1 MMTTAARIGF
11 VTAVWRYPVKS
22 MQGENL
28 TAVTVTSQ
36 GLLGDRAYALVDAAD
51 GSVVSAKNPRRWP
64 QMFALR
70 ATFAAEP
77 KSGNPLPP
85 VRIRLPQGQEILST
99 QVDVNAVLSQEQG
112 RPVTLQS
119 QAPGKPILQQFH
131 PDLNHQ
137 GEPEKVTDEPML
149 GGTFFDLGIV
159 HLVTTAT
166 LERLAE
172 HYPQGQFAV
181 PRFRPNLVVT
191 PADDTKGFI
200 ENDWVGR
207 TLRIG
212 SAVRLHITQPCS
224 RCVMTTLPQ
233 DELPRDLGILRTAVQ
248 ANQGNVGIYA
258 TVVQPG
264 DLRVGD
270 DCWLE

>member
-1 MMTTAARIGF
+1 MITAARIGS
-11 VTAVWRYPVKS
+11 VAAMRRYPVKS
-22 MQGENL
+22 MQGEEL
-28 TAVTVTSQ
+28 TSVAVSTQ
-36 GLLGDRAYALVDAAD
+36 GLLGDRAYALVDTSD

-64 QMFALR
+64 QMFAMR

-77 KSGNPLPP
+77 KPGSPLPP
-85 VRIRLPQGQEILST
+85 VQIRLPQSMEVLST
-99 QVDVNAVLSQEQG
+99 QADVNAVLCRELG
-112 RPVTLQS
+112 RPVTLQG
-119 QAPGKPILQQFH
+119 QAPGKPMLQQFH
-131 PDLNHQ
+131 PDLNNQ
-137 GEPEKVTDEPML
+137 GGQEKVTDEPML
-149 GGTFFDLGIV
+149 AGTFFDLGIV

-166 LERLAE
+166 LEQLAH
-172 HYPQGQFAV
+172 HYPQGKFAV

-191 PADDTKGFI
+191 PAGGIKGFV

-212 SAVRLHITQPCS
+212 SAVRLRITQPCS

-233 DELPRDLGILRTAVQ
+233 DDLPRDLGILRTAVQ
-248 ANQGNVGIYA
+248 VNQGNVGVYA
-258 TVVQPG
+258 TVEQTG